1 MLYKDF
7 VPANKIKRLWAWSCN
22 LKFSVDFSMSWSG
35 AQIGKGKGEQF
46 TMQQVLSKGVYKYIE
61 GIEWFHRGLFT

>member
-1 MLYKDF
+1 
-7 VPANKIKRLWAWSCN
+7 
-22 LKFSVDFSMSWSG
+22 MSWSG